1 MTTHAPIFRRFA
13 LWVAAA
19 LSVAMMP
26 HAASAQRFIDTR
38 GIATEQGQ
46 LSWTETVVEEWV
58 TESGADDGAFD
69 AAYGGADDNA
79 WGFAAPK
86 MAQSEG
92 YAADSRA
99 ARFVDFRTPAMEY
112 RPARALAR
120 SGPFAVT
127 AADTIEMD
135 GTVDSN
141 TPRQFASLIARFPG
155 VRKLVM
161 RECPGSVDEDANH
174 VLARAV
180 RRAGLTT
187 IVPAG
192 GSVRSGAVDLFL
204 AGVERIAAPDA
215 EFGVHSWQDEDGNGP
230 QDFAAN
236 DPVNTVYI
244 NYYREM
250 GMTPDAA
257 RRFYA
262 MTNSVPFESVRYL
275 SARDMAGMGL
285 ARIAG

>member
-1 MTTHAPIFRRFA
+1 
-13 LWVAAA
+13 
-19 LSVAMMP
+19 MMP
-26 HAASAQRFIDTR
+26 HTASAQRFIDTR

-79 WGFAAPK
+79 QAFAAPK

-99 ARFVDFRTPAMEY
+99 ARFVHRTPADGV
-112 RPARALAR
+112 PPGALAR

-204 AGVERIAAPDA
+204 A
-215 EFGVHSWQDEDGNGP
+215 WC
-230 QDFAAN
+230 
-236 DPVNTVYI
+236 
-244 NYYREM
+244 
-250 GMTPDAA
+250 
-257 RRFYA
+257 
-262 MTNSVPFESVRYL
+262 
-275 SARDMAGMGL
+275 
-285 ARIAG
+285 

>member
-1 MTTHAPIFRRFA
+1 MMLHTALIRRLA
-13 LWVAAA
+13 LMLFAA
-19 LSVAMMP
+19 LSFMSVP
-26 HAASAQRFIDTR
+26 HAAMAQRFVDTR
-38 GIATEQGQ
+38 GIATEQGE

-58 TESGADDGAFD
+58 TQDGDGDDWAM
-69 AAYGGADDNA
+69 
-79 WGFAAPK
+79 AAP
-86 MAQSEG
+86 ATTG
-92 YAADSRA
+92 YAPTEYAPTAQMADHRA
-99 ARFVDFRTPAMEY
+99 SRFVDFRAPEAAY

-120 SGPFAVT
+120 SGPFIVT

-141 TPRQFASLIARFPG
+141 SPRQFSALLTRFPG

-174 VLARAV
+174 ILARSV

-187 IVPAG
+187 IVPTG

-204 AGVERIAAPDA
+204 AGVDRIAAPDA

-230 QDFAAN
+230 QDFAAS
-236 DPVNTVYI
+236 DPVNAVYI

-262 MTNSVPFESVRYL
+262 ITNSVPFESVRYL
-275 SARDMAGMGL
+275 SARDMVGMGL
-285 ARIAG
+285 ARIAA

>member
-26 HAASAQRFIDTR
+26 HTASAQRFIDTR

-215 EFGVHSWQDEDGNGP
+215 EFGVHS
-230 QDFAAN
+230 
-236 DPVNTVYI
+236 
-244 NYYREM
+244 
-250 GMTPDAA
+250 
-257 RRFYA
+257 
-262 MTNSVPFESVRYL
+262 
-275 SARDMAGMGL
+275 
-285 ARIAG
+285 